1 MIQYNKEYFY
11 NNYYFLLKEGYDKIT
26 LYYSVADTLSEA
38 RKKDKKIEFDKKDVK
53 KVGSFID
60 KILKSKSKPN
70 SKMVDK
76 KFKDIKDKTEIDE
89 LVDSAGTLKGSN
101 IPIINQKLSPK
112 KTMDQTVVAARM
124 SNDPVT
130 RGYRVYWGESD
141 DEQDNVVSE
150 VDYSEAFG
158 YEETKD
164 KDFEGTVKT
173 LKTMGVDD
181 PVGRAEEMGKDPK
194 LDKRKVKGSFVR
206 QRLSEKDTLEE
217 IQKKEM
223 IKMVEDILTK
233 KKKNNSDVVT
243 KDPNKGVSQFLIKN
257 LKSIKALAEK
267 EGVNLNDLIKALK
280 YNE

>member
-38 RKKDKKIEFDKKDVK
+38 RKKDKKVEFDKKDVK

-70 SKMVDK
+70 SKLVDK

-89 LVDSAGTLKGSN
+89 LVDSAGTLNGSN

-257 LKSIKALAEK
+257 LKSIRALAEK

>member
-1 MIQYNKEYFY
+1 MIQYNKEYFH
-11 NNYYFLLKEGYDKIT
+11 NNYYFLIKEGYDKIT

-76 KFKDIKDKTEIDE
+76 KLNDIKDKTEIDE
-89 LVDSAGTLKGSN
+89 LVDSDGTMRGSN

-112 KTMDQTVVAARM
+112 KTMDQTVVAARI

-130 RGYRVYWGESD
+130 TGYRVYWGESD
-141 DEQDNVVSE
+141 DEKDNVVSE

-164 KDFEGTVKT
+164 KDFKGTVKT
-173 LKTMGVDD
+173 LKHMGVDD

-194 LDKRKVKGSFVR
+194 LDKKKVKGAFVR
-206 QRLSEKDTLEE
+206 QRLAEKDTIEE

-233 KKKNNSDVVT
+233 KKKNNSDVVS
-243 KDPNKGVSQFLIKN
+243 KESNKGISQFLIKN
-257 LKSIKALAEK
+257 LKSIRALAEK

>member
-1 MIQYNKEYFY
+1 MIQYNKEYFH
-11 NNYYFLLKEGYDKIT
+11 NNYYFLIKEGYDKIT

-89 LVDSAGTLKGSN
+89 LVDSDGTMNGSN

-112 KTMDQTVVAARM
+112 KTMDQTVVAARI

-130 RGYRVYWGESD
+130 RGYRVYWGESE
-141 DEQDNVVSE
+141 DEQDNLVSE

-164 KDFEGTVKT
+164 KDFEDTVKT

-194 LDKRKVKGSFVR
+194 LDKKKVKGSFVR
-206 QRLSEKDTLEE
+206 QRLAEKDTIEE

-223 IKMVEDILTK
+223 VKMVEDILTK
-233 KKKNNSDVVT
+233 KKNNNSDVVS
-243 KDPNKGVSQFLIKN
+243 KNSNKGISQFLIKN
-257 LKSIKALAEK
+257 LKSIRALAEK

>member
-1 MIQYNKEYFY
+1 LSASTSSSYERFPYTEGPGKQPPKILFKVGLLSVLLGTFLGVYGVISRTSLSTPQQFGLGATG
-11 NNYYFLLKEGYDKIT
+11 YFLTAVCPIVLLLLI
-26 LYYSVADTLSEA
+26 
-38 RKKDKKIEFDKKDVK
+38 
-53 KVGSFID
+53 
-60 KILKSKSKPN
+60 
-70 SKMVDK
+70 
-76 KFKDIKDKTEIDE
+76 DIKDKTEIDE
-89 LVDSAGTLKGSN
+89 LVDSAGTLNGSN
-101 IPIINQKLSPK
+101 MPIINQKLSPK

-223 IKMVEDILTK
+223 IKMVEDTLTK

-257 LKSIKALAEK
+257 LKSIRALAEK

>member
-1 MIQYNKEYFY
+1 MIQYNKEYFH
-11 NNYYFLLKEGYDKIT
+11 NNYYFLIKEGYDKIT

-89 LVDSAGTLKGSN
+89 LVDSDGTMNGSN

-112 KTMDQTVVAARM
+112 KTMDQTVVAARI

-130 RGYRVYWGESD
+130 RGYRVYWGESE

-164 KDFEGTVKT
+164 KDFEDTVKT

-194 LDKRKVKGSFVR
+194 LDKKKVKGSFVR
-206 QRLSEKDTLEE
+206 QRLAEKDTIEE

-223 IKMVEDILTK
+223 VKMVEDILTK
-233 KKKNNSDVVT
+233 KKNNNSDVVS
-243 KDPNKGVSQFLIKN
+243 KNSNKGISQFLIKN
-257 LKSIKALAEK
+257 LKSIRALAEK

>member
-1 MIQYNKEYFY
+1 
-11 NNYYFLLKEGYDKIT
+11 
-26 LYYSVADTLSEA
+26 
-38 RKKDKKIEFDKKDVK
+38 
-53 KVGSFID
+53 
-60 KILKSKSKPN
+60 
-70 SKMVDK
+70 
-76 KFKDIKDKTEIDE
+76 
-89 LVDSAGTLKGSN
+89 
-101 IPIINQKLSPK
+101 
-112 KTMDQTVVAARM
+112 MDQTVVAARI

-130 RGYRVYWGESD
+130 RGYRVYWGESE

-233 KKKNNSDVVT
+233 KKKNNSDVVS
-243 KDPNKGVSQFLIKN
+243 KESNKGISQFLIKN
-257 LKSIKALAEK
+257 LKSIRALAEK